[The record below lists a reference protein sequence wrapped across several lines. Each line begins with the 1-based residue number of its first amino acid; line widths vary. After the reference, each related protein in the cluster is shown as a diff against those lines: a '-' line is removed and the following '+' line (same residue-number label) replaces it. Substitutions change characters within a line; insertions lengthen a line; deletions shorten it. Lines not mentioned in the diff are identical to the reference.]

1 MSLGERLLKYAEA
14 VITLTKSLEETR
26 EHIRDIRSSL
36 SQNRE
41 RIIRLEEKVDAI
53 MRELNLRDEKIVAEL
68 SRQIQ
73 DRLPQPK
80 RRERL
85 PKENP

>member
-14 VITLTKSLEETR
+14 IITLSHSLEETKD
-26 EHIRDIRSSL
+26 HIRDIRAGVVG
-36 SQNRE
+36 NRE

-53 MRELNLRDEKIVAEL
+53 LREMDLRDQKLAAEL

-73 DRLPQPK
+73 
-80 RRERL
+80 ERL
-85 PKENP
+85 PAPRTK

>member
-1 MSLGERLLKYAEA
+1 MSLGERLLKYAET
-14 VITLTKSLEETR
+14 VITLSKALEETR
-26 EHIRDIRSSL
+26 EHIRDIRGGVSG
-36 SQNRE
+36 NRE

-53 MRELNLRDEKIVAEL
+53 MRELDLRDQKIAAEL

-73 DRLPQPK
+73 ERLPQPK

-85 PKENP
+85 PKDP

>member
-1 MSLGERLLKYAEA
+1 MSLGEGLLKYAET
-14 VITLTKSLEETR
+14 VITLSKALEETR
-26 EHIRDIRSSL
+26 EHIRDIRGGVSD
-36 SQNRE
+36 NRE

-53 MRELNLRDEKIVAEL
+53 MRELDLRDQKIVAEL

-73 DRLPQPK
+73 ERLLQPK

-85 PKENP
+85 AKDP